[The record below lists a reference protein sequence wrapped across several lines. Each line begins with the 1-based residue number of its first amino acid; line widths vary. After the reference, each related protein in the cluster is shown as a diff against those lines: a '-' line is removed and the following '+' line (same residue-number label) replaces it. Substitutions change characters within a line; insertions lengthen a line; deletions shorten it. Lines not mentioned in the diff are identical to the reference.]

1 MKPFKPPLIPKLSK
15 SPKKITSIDEFLRN
29 LLFDLN
35 MLNDKR
41 ENNTARNVLMIDV
54 AVQVI
59 IQPKTSKQYNQKL
72 TIGQMEYVNYLI
84 QLLIFLFESNF
95 GGSLDDKNQHHIEN

>member
-35 MLNDKR
+35 MLNDKK
-41 ENNTARNVLMIDV
+41 ENNTARNVIDDDV
-54 AVQVI
+54 AVQSYYPTKI
-59 IQPKTSKQYNQKL
+59 SKQYNQKL
-72 TIGQMEYVNYLI
+72 TIGQM
-84 QLLIFLFESNF
+84 SM
-95 GGSLDDKNQHHIEN
+95 

>member
-35 MLNDKR
+35 MLNDKK
-41 ENNTARNVLMIDV
+41 ENNTARNVIDDRCSS
-54 AVQVI
+54 A
-59 IQPKTSKQYNQKL
+59 KLLSNQ
-72 TIGQMEYVNYLI
+72 N
-84 QLLIFLFESNF
+84 
-95 GGSLDDKNQHHIEN
+95 IEAI